1 LKGAMHTTTASRLG
15 IATLSLSAALAVYCL
30 ARIYPPAL
38 LEPLQATL
46 PALAAQTALFG
57 SLPSLLY
64 TLAIGLLI
72 GCCAST
78 PGAAR
83 LHCLLWLGI
92 ALMLE
97 LAQHPLV
104 SAPVSERLY
113 DMVTEST
120 WQVIGPYWTR
130 GSFDPLDLLAT
141 LIGGVIALVLFGAA
155 NRKNKHEINR

>member
-1 LKGAMHTTTASRLG
+1 MHTTTASRLG
-15 IATLSLSAALAVYCL
+15 IAILSLSAAMAVYCL

-38 LEPLQATL
+38 IEPLQATL
-46 PALAAQTALFG
+46 PALAAQTGLFG
-57 SLPSLLY
+57 SLPSLFY
-64 TLAIGLLI
+64 SLAIGLLI

-104 SAPVSERLY
+104 AAPLSDRLH

-141 LIGGVIALVLFGAA
+141 LAGGVIALVLFGAA
-155 NRKNKHEINR
+155 SRKYKHEIIC

>member
-1 LKGAMHTTTASRLG
+1 MHTTTASRLG
-15 IATLSLSAALAVYCL
+15 IATLSLSVALAVYCL
-30 ARIYPPAL
+30 ARIEPPAL

-57 SLPSLLY
+57 SLPSLFY

-104 SAPVSERLY
+104 AAPISERLH

-141 LIGGVIALVLFGAA
+141 FVGGLIALVLFGAA
-155 NRKNKHEINR
+155 NRKNKHETIS

>member
-1 LKGAMHTTTASRLG
+1 M
-15 IATLSLSAALAVYCL
+15 AVYCL
-30 ARIYPPAL
+30 ARINPPAL
-38 LEPLQATL
+38 IEPLQVTL

-57 SLPSLLY
+57 SLPSLFY

-78 PGAAR
+78 PGTAR

-104 SAPVSERLY
+104 AAPLSDRLY

-120 WQVIGPYWTR
+120 WQVIGPYWTH

-141 LIGGVIALVLFGAA
+141 LVGGGIALVLFGAA
-155 NRKNKHEINR
+155 SRKYEHEIIR

>member
-1 LKGAMHTTTASRLG
+1 MNTTIAWRLG
-15 IATLSLSAALAVYCL
+15 IAVLSLSAVTAIYCL

-38 LEPLQATL
+38 LEPLQTTL
-46 PALAAQTALFG
+46 PLLAAQTGLFG
-57 SLPSLLY
+57 SLPSLFY

-78 PGAAR
+78 PAAAR

-97 LAQHPLV
+97 LAQHRLV
-104 SAPVSERLY
+104 AAPVSDRLQGI
-113 DMVTEST
+113 VNEST

-141 LIGGVIALVLFGAA
+141 LVGGVIALALFAA
-155 NRKNKHEINR
+155 GSRKNEDEIS

>member
-1 LKGAMHTTTASRLG
+1 MHTTTVSRLG
-15 IATLSLSAALAVYCL
+15 IAILSLSAALAVYCL
-30 ARIYPPAL
+30 ARIHPPAL
-38 LEPLQATL
+38 LESIQLTL
-46 PALAAQTALFG
+46 PALAAQTTLFG

-72 GCCAST
+72 GTCAST
-78 PGAAR
+78 VYAAR

-97 LAQHPLV
+97 LAQHPLITTAV
-104 SAPVSERLY
+104 SDRLH
-113 DMVTEST
+113 DLVTEST

-141 LIGGVIALVLFGAA
+141 LVGGGIALALFGASS
-155 NRKNKHEINR
+155 RKNKYEIS